1 MIEPVHPFEGGKL
14 DGLQW
19 VACRGRCGGPAAALD
34 GATAGQRLLRR
45 VQHKAC
51 VCRAA
56 YPPAHDAPG
65 VGINDAWNC
74 RFTRSSGQAAAGLL
88 MVV

>member
-1 MIEPVHPFEGGKL
+1 LNQSTHSRVANSTVSS
-14 DGLQW
+14 GLHAA
-19 VACRGRCGGPAAALD
+19 VAVAGQAAALD